1 MSFQEELAQ
10 SNCQPLWDRYRDL
23 VSREPITKDM
33 ALQWQWKDMQP
44 LIEQAIRATSPE
56 DAERRVL
63 LLTHPAFDGKAAT
76 TTNIL
81 AGLQILQPGEHAPP
95 HRHTLG
101 ALRFVLAGEGA
112 QTSVDSARCP
122 MNKGD
127 LILTPS
133 WRWHEHNNQGNQRL
147 VWFDCL
153 DLPLVHHLSS
163 VFFQPGPVVSPHSS
177 PLQPEAVYFPWRQA
191 LAALSRA
198 TEIEP
203 GFRRYRYPQSLL
215 PSLDCGLLSLAQGK
229 KTRAW
234 RTTSNSV
241 MVVAKGQGVSQI
253 GAATIHWKEND
264 VFTLPHWQW
273 IEHEA
278 SFEAVLFQV
287 TDEPL
292 LKMLGYLRDEIRG

>member
-1 MSFQEELAQ
+1 MSFQEQLAQ

-23 VSREPITKDM
+23 VSREPITKDT
-33 ALQWQWKDMQP
+33 ALQWQWTDMQP
-44 LIEQAIRATSPE
+44 LIEQAIQATSPE

-63 LLTHPAFDGKAAT
+63 LLTHPAFAGKAAT

-81 AGLQILQPGEHAPP
+81 AGLQILQPGEHAPA

-101 ALRFVLAGEGA
+101 ALRFILDGEGA

-133 WRWHEHNNQGNQRL
+133 WRWHEHSNQGNQRL

-163 VFFQPGPVVSPHSS
+163 VFFQPGPVVSPLAP
-177 PLQPEAVYFPWRQA
+177 PLQPEAVHFPWRQA

-203 GFRRYRYPQSLL
+203 GFRHYRYPQSLL
-215 PSLDCGLLSLAQGK
+215 PSLDCGLLSLVQGK
-229 KTRAW
+229 KTSAW

-241 MVVAKGQGVSQI
+241 MVVAKGKGISQV
-253 GAATIHWKEND
+253 GAATIRWNEND

-278 SFEAVLFQV
+278 LLDAVLFQV
-287 TDEPL
+287 TDKPL
-292 LKMLGYLRDEIRG
+292 LKMLGYLREETKT